1 MPRPRR
7 PPRWLF
13 RLLLGFAGA
22 WLFYVVVVNVAGRTE
37 AVRRAVNRHP
47 DRTFITWR
55 SLSSWFPGQFRV
67 RGFEIIGQGSRDTY
81 YARLDEGAFRVQW
94 LPLLKREIRTAELAG
109 RGVDF
114 RLRREKNVPPEELV
128 FQPPILGLDAL
139 PRRTAPRRPKGPPGT
154 WRLRV
159 DAVRLAEVEQLWI
172 YGARLIGP
180 GSLEGAVAMQF
191 NGVFHARV
199 DAFELPSAANVIGD
213 SLVATN
219 LAFRLEGALG
229 PLTFGVDDVPG
240 DRIWEFIGAR
250 LALRGELGS
259 LHGLGERFGV
269 ERAVEFGGD
278 GRIDADLRVTAGAW
292 DAGSRL
298 EIRSPAL
305 RLELGGHAFTGEA
318 VVQDHVADANG
329 VRASRLRIAL
339 ANVQAKRGGQLISAA
354 PGPEIVLESEAR
366 ELRLRRR
373 FEDATLRFR
382 LAPFVVPD
390 ASYLNEFLPPGA
402 GVRLIGGRLRL
413 RAEFASDATRRGAG
427 SMELAGDGLAAE
439 VNGQPHELS
448 LALTAPFEMP
458 DIRSNMVRSFG
469 ASLVLTN
476 VHVPGLRADQ
486 EAGWFARFELAGAE
500 LVRGEPLSLRAD
512 TRVALRDTAP
522 LVAVLRAEEDAP
534 GWLRLLPTV
543 RNLHGGGAV
552 EIRDD
557 ETHLRAVQLEGDR
570 TEIRAELALGTN
582 GTRGIFYAQRG
593 GVAAGFDLRG
603 ERRSWRLFGA
613 RRWFERAL
621 ASPLA
626 PPAVP
631 EPEEPDGP
639 EPEHRPRRR

>member
-1 MPRPRR
+1 MAGTY
-7 PPRWLF
+7 
-13 RLLLGFAGA
+13 LL
-22 WLFYVVVVNVAGRTE
+22 YVVAVNVAVRTE

-47 DRTFITWR
+47 DRTFITWH
-55 SLSSWFPGQFRV
+55 SLTSWFPGQFRV

-81 YARLDEGAFRVQW
+81 YARLDEGAFRVRW
-94 LPLLKREIRTAELAG
+94 LPLLKREIRTTELAG
-109 RGVDF
+109 RGVEF
-114 RLRREKNVPPEELV
+114 RLRRETNVPPEELI
-128 FQPPILGLDAL
+128 FQPTIPGLDAL
-139 PRRTAPRRPKGPPGT
+139 PRRTAPRRPKGPPGA
-154 WRLRV
+154 WHLRV
-159 DAVRLAEVEQLWI
+159 DTVRLAEVERLWI
-172 YGARLIGP
+172 YGAHLIGP
-180 GSLEGAVAMQF
+180 GSLEGAVTMQF
-191 NGVFHARV
+191 NGVFHAWV
-199 DAFELPSAANVIGD
+199 DAFELPSAANVIRD

-240 DRIWEFIGAR
+240 DRIWEFISAR

-269 ERAVEFGGD
+269 ERAVELGGD
-278 GRIDADLRVTAGAW
+278 GRMDADLRVTAGAW

-305 RLELGGHAFTGEA
+305 HVELGGHAFTGGA
-318 VVQDHVADANG
+318 VVQDGVTEENG
-329 VRASRLRIAL
+329 VRTSRLRIAL
-339 ANVQAKRGGQLISAA
+339 ADVQAKRGGQLISEV

-382 LAPFVVPD
+382 LAPVVVPD
-390 ASYLNEFLPPGA
+390 ASYLNEFLPPGT
-402 GVRLIGGRLRL
+402 GVRLTGGRLRL
-413 RAEFASDATRRGAG
+413 RADFASDATRRGAG
-427 SMELAGDGLAAE
+427 SMELTGDGLAAE
-439 VNGQPHELS
+439 VDGQPHELS
-448 LALTAPFEMP
+448 LALTAPFEVP
-458 DIRSNMVRSFG
+458 DIRSNLIRSFG

-476 VHVPGLRADQ
+476 VQVPGLRA
-486 EAGWFARFELAGAE
+486 EREEGWFARFELAGAE
-500 LVRGEPLSLRAD
+500 LVRGEPPSLRAD
-512 TRVALRDTAP
+512 VRVALRDTAP

-543 RNLHGGGAV
+543 RNIRGGGAV
-552 EIRDD
+552 EIRDH

-603 ERRSWRLFGA
+603 EQRRWRIFGA

-626 PPAVP
+626 PPTVP
-631 EPEEPDGP
+631 EPEESDGAEP
-639 EPEHRPRRR
+639 EPERRLRRR